1 MLMEDESGY
10 YVNAPRNR
18 LIEDEWGII
27 TSRYFIFLIR
37 IDPNHE
43 LIQIENGLYIRF
55 YETPS
60 NREA

>member
-1 MLMEDESGY
+1 MNVVKEAVYDFSYLLLLNSDGT
-10 YVNAPRNR
+10 
-18 LIEDEWGII
+18 WKGFTII
-27 TSRYFIFLIR
+27 LIR

-60 NREA
+60 NCEA